1 MTGVQT
7 CALPI
12 CTGTQHIY
20 PLRTSTGIYDISNG
34 GFNYSRAWY
43 YAEKININALA
54 DGDYRIF
61 IITSNKQYK
70 DVVEVRDILIKNA
83 QTFTSSDKTY
93 TFEPSL
99 NIRRRYIL
107 NILTNNVEEVETPP
121 EDTQTTT
128 P

>member
-1 MTGVQT
+1 M
-7 CALPI
+7 LF
-12 CTGTQHIY
+12 
-20 PLRTSTGIYDISNG
+20 RSG